1 MDGSVRVHA
10 DDLLIGACVADGVCR
25 DLFAVGQ
32 VQPVGLAGIHTQ
44 CILIHRQLSFF
55 FRFLLYHGK
64 QLQFSEGREPAPARV
79 EITVACDVYTEI
91 LHIRGVDVVHQRFH
105 IDISRRFGVYIRLA
119 SQGDEGDAVQGVLQ
133 IESLRSLF
141 SQVPLHG
148 FDNDLAHRIGAVQL
162 DGNVHRVGF
171 GCRGV
176 HVAVPSQLDVSALD
190 DGFPLAVHQQG
201 LSEEALRRDIAACC
215 GDGLSE
221 GYIGQFCVVFSLSH
235 GWQEGHGHQQAEH
248 QQQCRCFDSSAKTR
262 VCGGNTVS
270 HTFLFPFHQSYLF
283 GWFDFITQ
291 CAKCQGNF
299 GNGRKKS
306 WRAES
311 PAAPAFSFASAPI
324 PPTPFPSGEGGDYKL
339 ILPGAPP
346 PAPRHQTAY
355 GTDSPCRCST
365 PAGGGRRPGKARA
378 RGGG

>member
-1 MDGSVRVHA
+1 M
-10 DDLLIGACVADGVCR
+10 
-25 DLFAVGQ
+25 
-32 VQPVGLAGIHTQ
+32 
-44 CILIHRQLSFF
+44 
-55 FRFLLYHGK
+55 
-64 QLQFSEGREPAPARV
+64 
-79 EITVACDVYTEI
+79 
-91 LHIRGVDVVHQRFH
+91 
-105 IDISRRFGVYIRLA
+105 
-119 SQGDEGDAVQGVLQ
+119 Q

-176 HVAVPSQLDVSALD
+176 HVAVPSQLDVSARD

-221 GYIGQFCVVFSLSH
+221 GYIGQFCVVFPLSH

-311 PAAPAFSFASAPI
+311 PANPAFSLLFCPLHRRGRIDSPAPI
-324 PPTPFPSGEGGDYKL
+324 PLPALAERSSRREGGDYKF

-346 PAPRHQTAY
+346 LASPRLSRKRHGLNLRGKY
-355 GTDSPCRCST
+355 PE
-365 PAGGGRRPGKARA
+365 GGGRRPGKARA